1 MSRESSPGFEKPDG
15 HESMLL
21 TMTLT
26 DSETSRW
33 SADSRLR
40 ADLKL
45 LASKT
50 SSAKSRRFW
59 QVQGADGR
67 VLAVG
72 EVSTRTRQTLR
83 ARPIQNSPAL

>member
-1 MSRESSPGFEKPDG
+1 MSRESSPGFEKTDG
-15 HESMLL
+15 HQSMLL

-33 SADSRLR
+33 SVDGRLR

-45 LASKT
+45 LAAKT
-50 SSAKSRRFW
+50 STAKNRRFW
-59 QVQGADGR
+59 QVQGANGS

-72 EVSTRTRQTLR
+72 EASTRTRQTLR
-83 ARPIQNSPAL
+83 ARPIQNYPAL